1 MTCWTVKF
9 LFCLPSIIPFDLGI
23 LPAHGR
29 TESQSG
35 VPTHSRSS
43 SKGSV
48 EEIASQ
54 PKHKDLAGNLRQ
66 KMLLDYNIYMAKCVP
81 QEKKSPSGSPV
92 LSADSS
98 PTAVKKVTLFPHRD
112 ASKVVL
118 YFIFLTTSF
127 GNE

>member
-1 MTCWTVKF
+1 M
-9 LFCLPSIIPFDLGI
+9 
-23 LPAHGR
+23 
-29 TESQSG
+29 
-35 VPTHSRSS
+35 
-43 SKGSV
+43 

-98 PTAVKKVTLFPHRD
+98 PTAVKKVTLFPQRD